1 MHFQIR
7 ADLTYDFAERCE
19 VLLLLEVARAADQAV
34 RREQLAITPAAQVS
48 RLDDSVT
55 GERRAVFTAEGRVQV
70 VYEAEVEVLARDA
83 GLKGAPAVAI
93 RDLPGEALRYLRA
106 SRYCPSDRFEKFVER
121 EFGTLGGGDKVAAI
135 FAWIADHLT
144 YRPGVSDGASTA
156 LDTFVDRAGV
166 CRDFTHLA
174 IALCRAADIPARAVS
189 AYAWKLKPPDLHAVA
204 EVYLGGRWRL
214 VDPTCKAPVEGLVRV
229 ATGLDAADIAFMTI
243 FGRAE
248 LVSQAFAI
256 RKTKGP
262 RLREALPVSSDG
274 AA

>member
-1 MHFQIR
+1 MQFQIQ
-7 ADLTYDFAERCE
+7 AELTYDFAEPCE
-19 VLLLLEVARAADQAV
+19 VLLLLEAARGPDQTV
-34 RREQLAITPAAQVS
+34 RREMLELTPAIDVA
-48 RLDDSVT
+48 RLDDSLS
-55 GERRAVFTAEGRVQV
+55 GERRGVFAAEGRIQIR
-70 VYEAEVEVLARDA
+70 YQAEVDVTARDA
-83 GLKGAPAVAI
+83 TLRGAPAVAI

-106 SRYCPSDRFEKFVER
+106 SRYCPSDRFESFVAR
-121 EFGTLGGGDKVAAI
+121 EFGDLSGGDKVAEI
-135 FAWIADHLT
+135 MTWIAAHTD
-144 YRPGVSDGASTA
+144 YRPGVSDAATTA

-189 AYAWKLKPPDLHAVA
+189 AYAWKLEPQDLHAVV

-214 VDPTCKAPVEGLVRV
+214 IDPTGKAPIEGLVRI

-256 RKTKGP
+256 HS
-262 RLREALPVSSDG
+262 A
-274 AA
+274 